1 MSLVYD
7 KRAAARRKGALL
19 SLGAAA
25 VIGRFLE
32 HVFGQI
38 RVVDFSFPHSGFS
51 GVVGDVL
58 VGIARPEQYT
68 PAAKELFSRFRQA
81 GGQLPILSL
90 GPGSLD
96 PVFRESRGSSDKV
109 TVLYL
114 ENDVDA
120 DVVSTIAGVG
130 SVAVL
135 VGMDAAAGAWP
146 DGVLDDRR
154 SVDLLIAGVR
164 DRVFRLVLPEGEFA
178 GLNAFLSG
186 DSTLEGARISRR
198 IVKKRLRELRASVE
212 LDAVAGTPAVLS
224 FTAAR
229 FIHDGG
235 YRCEI
240 DSGYSWLWSGPS
252 PHLRLLVG
260 GQAPVSDR
268 LRLKLTVVNTND
280 PGNLEGIRIMID
292 GCVAP
297 FTLEKW
303 SATSGRVV
311 VDVPQPSAD
320 FTVLSVGC
328 RNMSSIDVSRQVGLC
343 VDRLEVHP

>member
-1 MSLVYD
+1 MSLVHD
-7 KRAAARRKGALL
+7 RRAAARRKGPLL

-25 VIGRFLE
+25 AVGRFLE
-32 HVFGQI
+32 HVFGPI
-38 RVVDFSFPHSGFS
+38 RVVDFSFPYSGFT
-51 GVVGDVL
+51 GVVGEVL
-58 VGIARPEQYT
+58 VGIGRPEHYT

-96 PVFRESRGSSDKV
+96 PVFRESRGAGDKI

-120 DVVSTIAGVG
+120 DLVGSIAGVG
-130 SVAVL
+130 TVAVL
-135 VGMDAAAGAWP
+135 VGMDAAAAAWP

-154 SVDLLIAGVR
+154 CVDLLIAGSR
-164 DRVFRLVLPEGEFA
+164 DRIFRLVVPEGDFA
-178 GLNAFLSG
+178 GLDAFLGG

-198 IVKKRLRELRASVE
+198 IVKRRSKELRAAVE
-212 LDAVAGTPAVLS
+212 LDAAAGTPAFLA

-235 YRCEI
+235 YRCEV

-260 GQAPVSDR
+260 GRAPVSDT

-280 PGNLEGIRIMID
+280 PGNLADIRIMID
-292 GCVAP
+292 GCIAP

-303 SATSGRVV
+303 SATSGRIVV
-311 VDVPQPSAD
+311 EVPRPSAD

-328 RNMSSIDVSRQVGLC
+328 RNMSSIDVSRQVGFC
-343 VDRLEVHP
+343 IDRLEVHP